1 MFVKPAEGR
10 AVHWPGTRRLLA
22 AEGAEVPLSTFWLL
36 CLRNGDVVES
46 KDEPVEAG
54 HESAHETEEHAS

>member
-22 AEGAEVPLSTFWLL
+22 PEGAEVPADSFWLL
-36 CLRNGDVVES
+36 CARNGDVAFAKPPVAAAET
-46 KDEPVEAG
+46 DHQEPEA
-54 HESAHETEEHAS
+54 